1 MACRKNIQVL
11 ITVAI
16 IFSLSNLYARD
27 LAIDGNSPD
36 GKEKGVA
43 VGKNLHLINQQKQID
58 KLQQQVKK
66 K

>member
-1 MACRKNIQVL
+1 MAYRINTQIL
-11 ITVAI
+11 TIVAI
-16 IFSLSNLYARD
+16 IFSMSNLYAQD

-43 VGKNLHLINQQKQID
+43 VGKILHLINQQKQID